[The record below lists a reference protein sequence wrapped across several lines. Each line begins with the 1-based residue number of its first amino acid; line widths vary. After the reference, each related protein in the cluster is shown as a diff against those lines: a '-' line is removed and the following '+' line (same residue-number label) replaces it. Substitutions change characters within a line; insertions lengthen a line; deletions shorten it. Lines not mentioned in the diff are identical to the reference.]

1 VRVDVVRDR
10 ATLARIVDGGQVE
23 NVYRLQL
30 MNATESVQRYTVS
43 VEGIPGAQLAS
54 AAEAEAGP
62 AEARWITVA
71 VRVPHAA
78 ARAQGSGAHP
88 IHFDIHV
95 QGSDRH
101 VRERS
106 TFVVPRL

>member
-1 VRVDVVRDR
+1 
-10 ATLARIVDGGQVE
+10 
-23 NVYRLQL
+23 
-30 MNATESVQRYTVS
+30 M
-43 VEGIPGAQLAS
+43 
-54 AAEAEAGP
+54 
-62 AEARWITVA
+62 A

-78 ARAQGSGAHP
+78 ARAQGGGAHP
-88 IHFDIHV
+88 IHFDIRV